1 MARRETH
8 RYRLVA
14 SVEPRDLLLA
24 LRKTCEQPRFREQ
37 KPDFDFDWMKRKIA
51 VSAHTRESAEALR
64 DAVLSAVEKKA
75 GAGHLLP
82 GAPLQQDG
90 RWTVPIGVLL
100 QTPDV
105 YTEMFAAS
113 LQELGITGVEL
124 EDDGTVIAI
133 PISGVALALDYRSIV
148 AELPL
153 PPYMRLVD
161 EGASASE

>member
-8 RYRLVA
+8 RYRVVA

-24 LRKTCEQPRFREQ
+24 LKKTCEQPRFREHQ
-37 KPDFDFDWMKRKIA
+37 PDFDFDWMKRKIA
-51 VSAHTRESAEALR
+51 VSAHTREAAQALR

-75 GAGHLLP
+75 GPGQLLP
-82 GAPLQQDG
+82 GAPVEQEG
-90 RWTVPIGVLL
+90 RWTIPIGVLL

-124 EDDGTVIAI
+124 EDDGAVIAI
-133 PISGVALALDYRSIV
+133 PVSGVALALDYRSIV

-153 PPYMRLVD
+153 PPYMRLID
-161 EGASASE
+161 EGSSDSE